1 VNAHDIRRGFCDFFA
16 ARHGHT
22 RVPSSSLIPAQD
34 PTLLFTNA
42 GMVQF
47 KQTFLGDEPRP
58 YTRAVSVQK
67 CVRAGGKHNDLEHVG
82 YTGRHHTF
90 FEMLGN
96 FSFGDYFKEGAI
108 RMGWEFVTDV
118 LKLPAER
125 LWVTVFREDDEAAR
139 LWREVV
145 GVPAERIVRLGEKDN
160 FWQMGDTGPCGP
172 CSEIYVD
179 QGERVGCGRPTCGVG
194 CDCDRYLEIW
204 NLVFMQYNRDASGT
218 LSPLPRPSIDT
229 GMGLERVAAVTQGVL
244 SNYDSDLFQPLLA
257 AIGRACGRTYGR
269 ETDSDVSMRVI
280 ADHLRALTFLLSDGV
295 LPSNEGRGYVVRRIL
310 RRAAR
315 HGKLLGFRGPFL
327 HELAGSVVD
336 QMQGAYPELVRTRP
350 AVARTLLA
358 EEERFAQTLSHGM
371 TILSDLVAQAKR
383 ARAAALAGADLFRL
397 YDTYGF
403 PMDLI
408 ADVAKEQGLA
418 LDEAGF
424 AAEMEG
430 QRERA
435 RAAGGFEAE
444 RVQTIY
450 KETLDATGPTAFIG
464 EDVLEA
470 DVRLLAILRDG
481 ARVREAREGE
491 QVEVVFDQTPCYGEG
506 GGQLGDQGEME
517 SPNADAR
524 IQDTVT
530 PVKGLSVHAVTVRR
544 GRLTEGERYRVAV
557 NPTAR
562 QACSNHHTGTHIL
575 HATLREVLGDHV
587 KQAGSLVAPDRL
599 RFDFHHFA
607 PLSVREMERVE
618 RDVNRRIQEDHH
630 VDKTWMSQREALA
643 GGALAFFGEKY
654 GERVRVVSIGSFSKE
669 LCGGTHTRDT
679 GELGLLKVVREG
691 GVAAGVRRIEA
702 VAGEPAYLA
711 VRKDSNDLAEIASL
725 LKVQPQ
731 EALSKA
737 RKMVEMLRTR
747 EREIEQLKVRLVGGS
762 SQTSTPLGGA
772 LTVTGAPPVVR
783 IDDLEIKIDVRRI
796 DGLETKDLRA
806 AADRVRE
813 HIKSGVVVLGSVAE
827 GKVNLIAAVTPDLSK
842 RLHAGNLVRA
852 LAELVGGSGGGN
864 ATMGQAGGREPGTLD
879 AVLARVG
886 ELVETAAKR
895 G

>member
-1 VNAHDIRRGFCDFFA
+1 VNADDIRRAFCDFFVT
-16 ARHGHT
+16 RHGHT
-22 RVPSSSLIPAQD
+22 LVPSSSLIPAQD

-47 KQTFLGDEPRP
+47 KHTFLGEEPRS
-58 YTRAVSVQK
+58 YARAVSAQK
-67 CVRAGGKHNDLEHVG
+67 CVRAGGKHNDLENVG

-96 FSFGDYFKEGAI
+96 FSFGDYFKEGAVT
-108 RMGWEFVTDV
+108 MGWEFVTDV
-118 LKLPAER
+118 LKIPADR

-160 FWQMGDTGPCGP
+160 FWQMGETGPCGP

-179 QGERVGCGRPTCGVG
+179 QGAQAGCGKPSCGVG

-244 SNYDSDLFQPLLA
+244 SNYDSDLFRPLLA
-257 AIGRACGRTYGR
+257 AIGRACDRSYGR
-269 ETDSDVSMRVI
+269 DIPTDVSLRVV
-280 ADHLRALTFLLSDGV
+280 ADHLRALAFLLSDGV

-315 HGKLLGFRGPFL
+315 HGKLLGFEAPFL
-327 HELAGSVVD
+327 HQLSGAVVD
-336 QMQGAYPELVRTRP
+336 QMQHAYPELGRTRE

-358 EEERFAQTLSHGM
+358 EEERFAQTLTHGM
-371 TILSDLVAQAKR
+371 TILSGLVDRAKGSKER
-383 ARAAALAGADLFRL
+383 TLAGADLFKL

-408 ADVAKEQGLA
+408 ADAAKEQGLA

-424 AAEMEG
+424 AVAMEE

-450 KETLDATGPTAFIG
+450 KETLDRSGATTFVGDDA
-464 EDVLEA
+464 LEA
-470 DVRLLAILRDG
+470 EVRLLAILRDG
-481 ARVREAREGE
+481 ARAREAREGE
-491 QVEVVFDQTPCYGEG
+491 QVELVFDQTPCYGEG
-506 GGQLGDQGEME
+506 GGQLGDQGDVVG
-517 SPNADAR
+517 PNADAQIR
-524 IQDTVT
+524 DTVI
-530 PVKGLSVHAVTVRR
+530 PVKGLSVHAATVRR
-544 GRLTEGERYRVAV
+544 GRLIEGEKYRVTV
-557 NPTAR
+557 NRTAR
-562 QACSNHHTGTHIL
+562 QANSNHHTGTHIL

-607 PLSVREMERVE
+607 PLSARELDRVE
-618 RDVNRRIQEDHH
+618 QAVNRRIQEDHH
-630 VDKTWMSQREALA
+630 VDKAWMSQQDALA
-643 GGALAFFGEKY
+643 SGALAFFGEKY
-654 GERVRVVSIGSFSKE
+654 GDRVRVVSIGSFSRE
-669 LCGGTHTRDT
+669 LCGGTHTKDT

-711 VRKDSNDLAEIASL
+711 AKKDTDDLAEVAAL

-731 EALSKA
+731 EAVSKA
-737 RKMVEMLRTR
+737 RKLVETLRAR
-747 EREIEQLKVRLVGGS
+747 EREVEQLKARLAGGGS
-762 SQTSTPLGGA
+762 REASTEAGRSIAGV
-772 LTVTGAPPVVR
+772 TVV
-783 IDDLEIKIDVRRI
+783 VRRI
-796 DGLETKDLRA
+796 DGLDVKDLRA
-806 AADRVRE
+806 ATDRVRE
-813 HIKSGVVVLGSVAE
+813 QIKSGIAVVGSVTG
-827 GKVNLIAAVTPDLSK
+827 GKVNLVTAVTPDLAN
-842 RLHAGNLVRA
+842 RFHAGNLVRA
-852 LAELVGGSGGGN
+852 LTDVVEGSGGGSP
-864 ATMGQAGGREPGTLD
+864 TMGQAGGRQPERLD
-879 AVLARVG
+879 EALERVYHVVD
-886 ELVETAAKR
+886 EMAKKA
-895 G
+895 

>member
-1 VNAHDIRRGFCDFFA
+1 VNANDLRRAFCDFFA
-16 ARHGHT
+16 TRHAHT
-22 RVPSSSLIPAQD
+22 LVPSSSLIPAQD

-47 KQTFLGDEPRP
+47 KQTFLGEEARP
-58 YTRAVSVQK
+58 YARAVSVQK

-82 YTGRHHTF
+82 YTRRHHTF

-96 FSFGDYFKEGAI
+96 FSFGDYFKDGAI
-108 RMGWEFVTDV
+108 RMGWEFVTEV
-118 LKLPAER
+118 LKLPPDR
-125 LWVTVFREDDEAAR
+125 LWVTVFREDDEAER

-160 FWQMGDTGPCGP
+160 FWQMGETGPCGP

-179 QGERVGCGRPTCGVG
+179 QGERVGCGKPTCGVG

-244 SNYDSDLFQPLLA
+244 SNYDSDLFRPLLS
-257 AIGRACGRTYGR
+257 AIGQVCSRTYGR
-269 ETDSDVSMRVI
+269 DAGTDVSMRVI
-280 ADHLRALTFLLSDGV
+280 ADHLRALTFLLADGV

-310 RRAAR
+310 RRAGR
-315 HGKLLGFRGPFL
+315 HGKLLGFEGPFL
-327 HELAGSVVD
+327 HELSGAVVD
-336 QMQGAYPELVRTRP
+336 QMHHAYPELARNRQT
-350 AVARTLLA
+350 VARTLLA

-371 TILSDLVAQAKR
+371 TILSDLVAAAKR
-383 ARAAALAGADLFRL
+383 SRTAALSGADLFKL

-424 AAEMEG
+424 AAAMDE

-450 KETLDATGPTAFIG
+450 KDTLAQTGPTTFVG
-464 EDVLEA
+464 EDALEA
-470 DVRLLAILRDG
+470 EARLLAILKDG

-491 QVEVVFDQTPCYGEG
+491 QVELVFDHTPCYGEG
-506 GGQLGDQGEME
+506 GGQVGDQGELE
-517 SPNADAR
+517 SPSADAR
-524 IQDTVT
+524 IRDTVI
-530 PVKGLSVHAVTVRR
+530 PVKGLSVHAATVGR
-544 GRLTEGERYRVAV
+544 GRLVEGERYRVTV
-557 NPTAR
+557 SRTSR
-562 QACSNHHTGTHIL
+562 QANSNHHTGTHIL

-607 PLSVREMERVE
+607 PLSPREMERIE
-618 RDVNRRIQEDHH
+618 HEVNRRIQEDHH
-630 VDKTWMSQREALA
+630 VEKAWMSQRDALA
-643 GGALAFFGEKY
+643 SGALAFFGEKY
-654 GERVRVVSIGSFSKE
+654 GDRVRVVSIGSFSKE

-679 GELGLLKVVREG
+679 GELGLLKIVREG

-702 VAGEPAYLA
+702 VAGEAAYLA
-711 VRKDSNDLAEIASL
+711 AKKDTDDLAEIAAL
-725 LKVQPQ
+725 LRVQPP
-731 EALSKA
+731 EAASKA
-737 RKMVEMLRTR
+737 RKLVEALRAR
-747 EREIEQLKVRLVGGS
+747 EREVEQLKARLVGGGS
-762 SQTSTPLGGA
+762 REASGGERRRVA
-772 LTVTGAPPVVR
+772 GVTVTA
-783 IDDLEIKIDVRRI
+783 RRI
-796 DGLETKDLRA
+796 DGMGAKDLRG

-813 HIKSGVVVLGSVAE
+813 QITSGVVVLGSVAE
-827 GKVNLIAAVTPDLSK
+827 GKVNLVAAVTPDLAD
-842 RLHAGNLVRA
+842 RFHAGDLVRSVSD
-852 LAELVGGSGGGN
+852 LVGGSGGGN
-864 ATMGQAGGREPGTLD
+864 ATMGQAGGRQPERLD
-879 AVLARVG
+879 EALERVY
-886 ELVETAAKR
+886 ELVDAMAKR
-895 G
+895 A

>member
-1 VNAHDIRRGFCDFFA
+1 MNAHDIRRAFCDFFVT
-16 ARHGHT
+16 RHGHT
-22 RVPSSSLIPAQD
+22 LVPSASLIPAQD

-47 KQTFLGDEPRP
+47 KQTFLGEEPRS

-67 CVRAGGKHNDLEHVG
+67 CVRAGGKHNDLENVG

-118 LKLPAER
+118 LKFPADR

-139 LWREVV
+139 LWRDAV
-145 GVPAERIVRLGEKDN
+145 GVPVERIVRLGEKDN

-179 QGERVGCGRPTCGVG
+179 QGAQVGCNKPTCGVG

-244 SNYDSDLFQPLLA
+244 SNYDSDMFRPLLA
-257 AIGRACGRTYGR
+257 AIGRACGRTYGHD
-269 ETDSDVSMRVI
+269 TATDVSMRVI
-280 ADHLRALTFLLSDGV
+280 ADHLRALTFLLADGV
-295 LPSNEGRGYVVRRIL
+295 LPANDGRGYVVRRVL

-315 HGKLLGFRGPFL
+315 HGKLLGFEAPFL
-327 HELAGSVVD
+327 HELADAVVT
-336 QMQGAYPELVRTRP
+336 QMQDAYPELARNRQ
-350 AVARTLLA
+350 AIARTLLA

-371 TILSDLVAQAKR
+371 TILSGLVERAKASR
-383 ARAAALAGADLFRL
+383 ERVLVGTDLFKL

-408 ADVAKEQGLA
+408 ADVAKEQGVA
-418 LDEAGF
+418 LDELGF
-424 AAEMEG
+424 SAAMDE

-444 RVQTIY
+444 RVQAIY
-450 KETLDATGPTAFIG
+450 KDTLDQTGVTTFVGDDAL
-464 EDVLEA
+464 DA
-470 DVRLLAILRDG
+470 DVRVLAILKDG

-491 QVEVVFDQTPCYGEG
+491 SVELVFDQTPYYGEG
-506 GGQLGDQGEME
+506 GGQLGDQGELE
-517 SPNADAR
+517 SPNADVQIR
-524 IQDTVT
+524 DTVI
-530 PVKGLSVHAVTVRR
+530 PVKGLLVHAATIRR
-544 GRLTEGERYRVAV
+544 GRLTEGDRYRATV
-557 NPTAR
+557 NHRAR
-562 QACSNHHTGTHIL
+562 QASSNHHTGTHLI

-607 PLSVREMERVE
+607 PLSAREMERVE
-618 RDVNRRIQEDHH
+618 QEVNRRIQEDHR
-630 VDKTWMSQREALA
+630 VDKAWMSQREALA
-643 GGALAFFGEKY
+643 SGALAFFGEKY
-654 GERVRVVSIGSFSKE
+654 GDRVRVVSIGSFSKE

-679 GELGLLKVVREG
+679 GELGVLKIMREG

-711 VRKDSNDLAEIASL
+711 IKQDANDLAEISAL

-731 EALSKA
+731 EAVSKA
-737 RKMVEMLRTR
+737 RKLVEALRAR
-747 EREIEQLKVRLVGGS
+747 EREVEQLKARLAGGGS
-762 SQTSTPLGGA
+762 HAATPDTGA
-772 LTVTGAPPVVR
+772 LNIVGVTVVVR
-783 IDDLEIKIDVRRI
+783 RT
-796 DGLETKDLRA
+796 DGLEAKDLRS
-806 AADRVRE
+806 AADRIRE
-813 HIKSGVVVLGSVAE
+813 QIKSGLVVLGSVTE
-827 GKVNLIAAVTPDLSK
+827 GKVNLIAAVTPDLAK
-842 RLHAGNLVRA
+842 RFHAGNLVRA
-852 LAELVGGSGGGN
+852 VADLIGGSGGGN
-864 ATMGQAGGREPGTLD
+864 ATMGQAGGREPAALD
-879 AVLARVG
+879 AALARVH
-886 ELVETAAKR
+886 ELVEAAAKKAP
-895 G
+895 

>member
-1 VNAHDIRRGFCDFFA
+1 MNAADIRRAFCEFFT
-16 ARHGHT
+16 ARHDHT
-22 RVPSSSLIPAQD
+22 PVPSSSLIPAQD

-47 KQTFLGDEPRP
+47 KQTFLGEDPRP
-58 YTRAVSVQK
+58 YVRAVSVQK

-96 FSFGDYFKEGAI
+96 FSFGDYFKDGAI
-108 RMGWEFVTDV
+108 RMAWGFVTDV
-118 LKLPAER
+118 LKLPPDR

-139 LWREVV
+139 LWREAV
-145 GVPAERIVRLGEKDN
+145 GVRPERIVRLGEKDN

-179 QGERVGCGRPTCGVG
+179 QGAHVGCGKPTCGVG

-229 GMGLERVAAVTQGVL
+229 GMGLERVAAVTQGVF
-244 SNYDSDLFQPLLA
+244 SNYDSDLFRPVLD
-257 AIGRACGRTYGR
+257 AIGRACGTTYGR
-269 ETDSDVSMRVI
+269 DVSSDVSMRVI

-295 LPSNEGRGYVVRRIL
+295 LPSNEGRGYVVRRVL

-315 HGKLLGFRGPFL
+315 HGKLLGLDGPFL
-327 HELAGSVVD
+327 HDLSATVAA
-336 QMQGAYPELVRTRP
+336 QMQDAYPELARNRQ

-371 TILSDLVAQAKR
+371 TILSGLVDEAKR
-383 ARAAALAGADLFRL
+383 SKTPRLTGTDLFKL

-408 ADVAKEQGLA
+408 ADVAKEHGLS

-424 AAEMEG
+424 AAAMDE

-444 RVQTIY
+444 QVQTIY
-450 KETLDATGPTAFIG
+450 KETAARTGPTEFLS
-464 EDVLEA
+464 EDGLDA
-470 DVRLLAILRDG
+470 DVRVLAILKDG

-491 QVEVVFDQTPCYGEG
+491 QVELVFDHTPCYGEG
-506 GGQLGDQGEME
+506 GGQLGDRGELVG
-517 SPNADAR
+517 PNADAEIR
-524 IQDTVT
+524 DTVI
-530 PVKGLSVHAVTVRR
+530 PVKGLYVHAVAIRR
-544 GRLTEGERYRVAV
+544 GRVVEGDRYRVSV
-557 NPTAR
+557 NRASR
-562 QACSNHHTGTHIL
+562 QACSNHHTGTHLL
-575 HATLREVLGDHV
+575 HAILRETLGDHV

-607 PLSVREMERVE
+607 PLSPRELERVE
-618 RDVNRRIQEDHH
+618 QEVNRRIQEDHH
-630 VDKTWMSQREALA
+630 VEKTVMSQRDALA
-643 GGALAFFGEKY
+643 SGALAFFGEKY
-654 GERVRVVSIGSFSKE
+654 GDQVRVVSIGSFSKE

-679 GELGLLKVVREG
+679 GELGLLKIVREA

-711 VRKDSNDLAEIASL
+711 SKKDAQDLAEIAGL
-725 LKVQPQ
+725 FKAPPH
-731 EALSKA
+731 EAVSKA
-737 RKMVEMLRTR
+737 RKLVESLRAR
-747 EREIEQLKVRLVGGS
+747 EREIEQLKTRLAGGGRSES
-762 SQTSTPLGGA
+762 SSDRGR
-772 LTVTGAPPVVR
+772 TVAGVTVAS
-783 IDDLEIKIDVRRI
+783 RRI
-796 DGLETKDLRA
+796 DGMDAKDLRA

-813 HIKSGVVVLGSVAE
+813 QIKSGVVVLGAVA
-827 GKVNLIAAVTPDLSK
+827 GDKVNIVAAVTPDLAG
-842 RLHAGNLVRA
+842 RFHAGNLVRA
-852 LAELVGGSGGGN
+852 VADLVGGTGGGN
-864 ATMGQAGGREPGTLD
+864 ATMGQAGGRNPERLD
-879 AVLARVG
+879 EALERVYG
-886 ELVETAAKR
+886 LVEAMAGAR
-895 G
+895 

>member
-1 VNAHDIRRGFCDFFA
+1 VNAAEIRRGFCDFFA
-16 ARHGHT
+16 TRHGHT
-22 RVPSSSLIPAQD
+22 LVPSSSLIPAQD

-47 KQTFLGDEPRP
+47 KQTFLGEEPRP
-58 YTRAVSVQK
+58 YVRAVSVQK

-108 RMGWEFVTDV
+108 RMAWEFVTDV
-118 LKLPAER
+118 LKLPPDR
-125 LWVTVFREDDEAAR
+125 LWVTVFREDDEAER

-145 GVPAERIVRLGEKDN
+145 GVRPDRIVRLDEKDN

-179 QGERVGCGRPTCGVG
+179 QGERVGCGKPACGVG

-229 GMGLERVAAVTQGVL
+229 GMGLERVAAVTQGVF
-244 SNYDSDLFQPLLA
+244 SNYDSDLFRPLLD
-257 AIGRACGRTYGR
+257 AIGRACGKAYGR
-269 ETDSDVSMRVI
+269 DEAADVSMRVI
-280 ADHLRALTFLLSDGV
+280 ADHLRALTLLLSDGV
-295 LPSNEGRGYVVRRIL
+295 LPSNEGRGYVVRRVL

-315 HGKLLGFRGPFL
+315 HGKLLGFESPFL
-327 HELAGSVVD
+327 HDLSGAVVA
-336 QMQGAYPELVRTRP
+336 QMQDAYPDLARNRQ

-371 TILSDLVAQAKR
+371 TILSGLVDQAKQSKVSV
-383 ARAAALAGADLFRL
+383 LTGPDLFKL

-408 ADVAKEQGLA
+408 ADVAREQGLS

-424 AAEMEG
+424 AASMEQ

-444 RVQTIY
+444 QVQAIY
-450 KETLDATGPTAFIG
+450 KETVAQTGPTAFISDDG
-464 EDVLEA
+464 LDA
-470 DVRLLAILRDG
+470 DVRVLAILKDG

-491 QVEVVFDQTPCYGEG
+491 HVELVFDHTPCYGEG
-506 GGQLGDQGEME
+506 GGQLGDPGELAG
-517 SPNADAR
+517 PTADAEIR
-524 IQDTVT
+524 DTII
-530 PVKGLSVHAVTVRR
+530 PVKGLYVHAVTVRR
-544 GRLTEGERYRVAV
+544 GRVVEGDRYRVSV
-557 NPTAR
+557 NRSAR
-562 QACSNHHTGTHIL
+562 QACSNHHTGTHLL

-607 PLSVREMERVE
+607 PLSSRELERVE
-618 RDVNRRIQEDHH
+618 QEVNRRIQEDHH
-630 VDKTWMSQREALA
+630 VDKAWMSQRDALA
-643 GGALAFFGEKY
+643 TGALAFFGEKY
-654 GERVRVVSIGSFSKE
+654 GDQVRVVSIGSFSKE

-679 GELGLLKVVREG
+679 GELGLLKIVREA

-711 VRKDSNDLAEIASL
+711 AKKDGQDLSEIAAL

-731 EALSKA
+731 EAVSKA
-737 RKMVEMLRTR
+737 RKLVESLRAR
-747 EREIEQLKVRLVGGS
+747 EREIEQLKARLASGERSDPSAEHGR
-762 SQTSTPLGGA
+762 
-772 LTVTGAPPVVR
+772 TVAGVTVAA
-783 IDDLEIKIDVRRI
+783 RRI
-796 DGLETKDLRA
+796 DGMDAKDLRA

-813 HIKSGVVVLGSVAE
+813 QIKSGVVVLGAVA
-827 GKVNLIAAVTPDLSK
+827 GDKVNIVAAVTPDLAG
-842 RLHAGNLVRA
+842 RFHAGNLVRA
-852 LAELVGGSGGGN
+852 VADLVGGTGGGN
-864 ATMGQAGGREPGTLD
+864 ATMGQAGGRNPERLD
-879 AVLARVG
+879 EALERVYA
-886 ELVETAAKR
+886 LVEGMAGTR
-895 G
+895 

>member
-1 VNAHDIRRGFCDFFA
+1 MNAHDIRRGFCDFFA
-16 ARHGHT
+16 TRHGHT
-22 RVPSSSLIPAQD
+22 LVPSSSLIPAQD

-47 KQTFLGDEPRP
+47 KQTFLGEEPRP

-96 FSFGDYFKEGAI
+96 FSFGDYFKDGAI
-108 RMGWEFVTDV
+108 RMGWEFVTEV
-118 LKLPAER
+118 LKLPADR

-172 CSEIYVD
+172 CSEIHVD
-179 QGERVGCGRPTCGVG
+179 QGERVGCGKSTCAVG

-244 SNYDSDLFQPLLA
+244 SNYDSDLFRPLLS
-257 AIGRACGRTYGR
+257 AIGRACGRTYGQ
-269 ETDSDVSMRVI
+269 ETGSDVSMRVI

-295 LPSNEGRGYVVRRIL
+295 LPSNDGRGYVVRRIL

-315 HGKLLGFRGPFL
+315 HGKLLGFEGPFL
-327 HELAGSVVD
+327 HELCGAVVD
-336 QMQGAYPELVRTRP
+336 QMHDAYPELVRTRP

-371 TILSDLVAQAKR
+371 SILSGLVERAKASR
-383 ARAAALAGADLFRL
+383 ERTLAGADLFKL

-418 LDEAGF
+418 LDEPGF
-424 AAEMEG
+424 ATEMEG

-450 KETLDATGPTAFIG
+450 KETLDATGPTTFVG
-464 EDVLEA
+464 EDSLEA

-481 ARVREAREGE
+481 VRVREAREGE
-491 QVEVVFDQTPCYGEG
+491 QVELVFDHTPCYGEG
-506 GGQLGDQGEME
+506 GGQLGDQGEVE
-517 SPNADAR
+517 SPTADAQVR
-524 IQDTVT
+524 DTVI
-530 PVKGLSVHAVTVRR
+530 PVKGLLVHAVTVRR
-544 GRLTEGERYRVAV
+544 GRLTEGERYRVTV
-557 NPTAR
+557 NRAAR

-607 PLSVREMERVE
+607 PLSARELERIE
-618 RDVNRRIQEDHH
+618 EEVNRRIQEDHH
-630 VDKTWMSQREALA
+630 VEKAWMSQRDALA

-711 VRKDSNDLAEIASL
+711 VKRDSDDLAEIASL

-731 EALSKA
+731 EAVSKA
-737 RKMVEMLRTR
+737 RKLVETLRAR
-747 EREIEQLKVRLVGGS
+747 EREVEQLKARLVGGGARDS
-762 SQTSTPLGGA
+762 SAGA
-772 LTVTGAPPVVR
+772 GRTVAGVSLV
-783 IDDLEIKIDVRRI
+783 VRRI
-796 DGLETKDLRA
+796 DGLEIKDLRA

-813 HIKSGVVVLGSVAE
+813 QIKSGVVVLGSVAD
-827 GKVNLIAAVTPDLSK
+827 GKVNLITAVTPDLAT
-842 RLHAGNLVRA
+842 RFHAGNLVRA
-852 LAELVGGSGGGN
+852 VADLVGGSGGGN
-864 ATMGQAGGREPGTLD
+864 ATMGQAGGRDPGALD
-879 AVLARVG
+879 AALARVDD
-886 ELVETAAKR
+886 LVEDAAKKAL
-895 G
+895 

>member
-1 VNAHDIRRGFCDFFA
+1 MNAHDIRLGFCDFFA

-22 RVPSSSLIPAQD
+22 LVPSSSLIPAED
-34 PTLLFTNA
+34 PTLLFANA

-47 KQTFLGDEPRP
+47 KQTFLGEEPRP

-179 QGERVGCGRPTCGVG
+179 QGGRVGCGKPTCGVG

-257 AIGRACGRTYGR
+257 AIGRACGRAYGR

-315 HGKLLGFRGPFL
+315 HGKLLGFEGPFL

-336 QMQGAYPELVRTRP
+336 QMQGAYPELARTRP

-383 ARAAALAGADLFRL
+383 ARAAALAGADLFKL

-435 RAAGGFEAE
+435 RAAGGFESE

-481 ARVREAREGE
+481 VRVREAREGE
-491 QVEVVFDQTPCYGEG
+491 QVEVIFDRTPCYGEG
-506 GGQLGDQGEME
+506 GGQLGDQGEVE
-517 SPNADAR
+517 SPSADAR
-524 IQDTVT
+524 IRDTVI

-607 PLSVREMERVE
+607 PLSVRELERVE
-618 RDVNRRIQEDHH
+618 QDVNRRIQEDHH
-630 VDKTWMSQREALA
+630 VDKAWMSQREALA

-654 GERVRVVSIGSFSKE
+654 GERVRVVSIGAFSKE

-711 VRKDSNDLAEIASL
+711 AKKDSNDLAEIAAL

-747 EREIEQLKVRLVGGS
+747 EREIEQLKARLAGAGHQTITPDTGVSKMVGD
-762 SQTSTPLGGA
+762 
-772 LTVTGAPPVVR
+772 VPVV
-783 IDDLEIKIDVRRI
+783 VRRI
-796 DGLETKDLRA
+796 DGLETKDLRT

-813 HIKSGVVVLGSVAE
+813 QIKSGVVVLGSVAE

-879 AVLARVG
+879 AALARVG

>member
-1 VNAHDIRRGFCDFFA
+1 
-16 ARHGHT
+16 
-22 RVPSSSLIPAQD
+22 
-34 PTLLFTNA
+34 
-42 GMVQF
+42 
-47 KQTFLGDEPRP
+47 
-58 YTRAVSVQK
+58 
-67 CVRAGGKHNDLEHVG
+67 
-82 YTGRHHTF
+82 
-90 FEMLGN
+90 
-96 FSFGDYFKEGAI
+96 
-108 RMGWEFVTDV
+108 
-118 LKLPAER
+118 
-125 LWVTVFREDDEAAR
+125 
-139 LWREVV
+139 
-145 GVPAERIVRLGEKDN
+145 
-160 FWQMGDTGPCGP
+160 
-172 CSEIYVD
+172 
-179 QGERVGCGRPTCGVG
+179 
-194 CDCDRYLEIW
+194 
-204 NLVFMQYNRDASGT
+204 
-218 LSPLPRPSIDT
+218 
-229 GMGLERVAAVTQGVL
+229 
-244 SNYDSDLFQPLLA
+244 
-257 AIGRACGRTYGR
+257 
-269 ETDSDVSMRVI
+269 
-280 ADHLRALTFLLSDGV
+280 
-295 LPSNEGRGYVVRRIL
+295 
-310 RRAAR
+310 
-315 HGKLLGFRGPFL
+315 
-327 HELAGSVVD
+327 
-336 QMQGAYPELVRTRP
+336 MQGAYPELVRTRP

>member
-1 VNAHDIRRGFCDFFA
+1 VNAHDIRRAFCDFFVA
-16 ARHGHT
+16 KHGHT
-22 RVPSSSLIPAQD
+22 LVPSSSLIPAQD
-34 PTLLFTNA
+34 ATLLFTNA

-47 KQTFLGDEPRP
+47 KQTFLGEDPRP
-58 YTRAVSVQK
+58 YARAVSVQK

-96 FSFGDYFKEGAI
+96 FSFGDYFKDGAI
-108 RMGWEFVTDV
+108 RMAWEFVTEV
-118 LKLPAER
+118 LKLPPDR

-139 LWREVV
+139 LWREAV
-145 GVPAERIVRLGEKDN
+145 GVRPDRIVRLGEKDN

-179 QGERVGCGRPTCGVG
+179 QGERVGCGKPTCGVG

-229 GMGLERVAAVTQGVL
+229 GMGLERVAAVTQGAL
-244 SNYDSDLFQPLLA
+244 SNYDSDLFRPLLD
-257 AIGRACGRTYGR
+257 AIGRACGKTYGR
-269 ETDSDVSMRVI
+269 DAASDVSMRVI

-315 HGKLLGFRGPFL
+315 HGKLLGFDGPFL
-327 HELAGSVVD
+327 HELSGTVVA
-336 QMQGAYPELVRTRP
+336 QMQDAYPEVGRNRQ

-371 TILSDLVAQAKR
+371 TILSGLVDHAKQSK
-383 ARAAALAGADLFRL
+383 ASALTGPDLFKL

-408 ADVAKEQGLA
+408 ADVAKEHGLG

-424 AAEMEG
+424 AAAMEE

-444 RVQTIY
+444 QVQTIY
-450 KETLDATGPTAFIG
+450 KDTAAQTGPTTFVG
-464 EDVLEA
+464 EEELEA
-470 DVRLLAILRDG
+470 DVRVLAILKDG
-481 ARVREAREGE
+481 VRVREAREGE
-491 QVEVVFDQTPCYGEG
+491 QVELMFDHTPCYGEG
-506 GGQLGDQGEME
+506 GGQLGDQGELVG
-517 SPNADAR
+517 PAADAQIR
-524 IQDTVT
+524 DTII
-530 PVKGLSVHAVTVRR
+530 PVKGLYVHAVTVRR
-544 GRLTEGERYRVAV
+544 GRIVEGERYRVSV
-557 NPTAR
+557 NHAAR
-562 QACSNHHTGTHIL
+562 QACSNHHTGTHLL
-575 HATLREVLGDHV
+575 HAILRDVLGDHV

-607 PLSVREMERVE
+607 PLSPRELERVE
-618 RDVNRRIQEDHH
+618 AEVNRRIQEDHH
-630 VDKTWMSQREALA
+630 VDKAWMSQRDALA
-643 GGALAFFGEKY
+643 SGALAFFGEKY
-654 GERVRVVSIGSFSKE
+654 GDRVRVVSIGSFSKE

-679 GELGLLKVVREG
+679 GELGLLKIVREA

-711 VRKDSNDLAEIASL
+711 ARKDSQDLADIAAL
-725 LKVQPQ
+725 LKVQPM
-731 EALSKA
+731 EVVSKA
-737 RKMVEMLRTR
+737 RKLVESMRAR
-747 EREIEQLKVRLVGGS
+747 EREIEQLKARLAGGGRS
-762 SQTSTPLGGA
+762 EAGSDRGRTVAGV
-772 LTVTGAPPVVR
+772 TVT
-783 IDDLEIKIDVRRI
+783 VRRI
-796 DGLETKDLRA
+796 DGMDAKDLRA

-813 HIKSGVVVLGSVAE
+813 QIQSGVVVLGAVS
-827 GKVNLIAAVTPDLSK
+827 GDKVNLVAAVTPDLSG
-842 RLHAGNLVRA
+842 RFHAGNLVRA
-852 LAELVGGSGGGN
+852 VADLVGGTGGGN
-864 ATMGQAGGREPGTLD
+864 ATMGQAGGRQPERLD
-879 AVLARVG
+879 EALERVDA
-886 ELVETAAKR
+886 LVEGMASKS
-895 G
+895 